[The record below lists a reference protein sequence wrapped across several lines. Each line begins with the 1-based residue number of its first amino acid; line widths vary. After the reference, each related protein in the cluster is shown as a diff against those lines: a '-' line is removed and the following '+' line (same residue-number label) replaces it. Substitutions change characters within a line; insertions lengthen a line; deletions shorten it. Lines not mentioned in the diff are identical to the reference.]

1 MEDNNIARKDGL
13 IFSTFK
19 LKNRQT
25 LILSTA
31 ETNNKL
37 NYHSMINIKSIK
49 KFIFLLALVTF
60 YTGIIAQKNFSIV
73 DSLKKIE
80 LASSN
85 NVKIETYMN
94 IGRAYIIDNSD
105 SSILFYNNAEDIAK
119 SKNLE
124 QYLPFINFG
133 KSVVLTFVT
142 GNYPL
147 GLVYAFEGL
156 KYVNKNIA
164 SGNNKYTSAVNLDD
178 ANLIVSY
185 AYACL
190 GNKPKSHEYLKLV
203 SPYLLDTTTLSIK
216 KRKFLDNNSDAGINQ
231 FLAKL
236 YILLQEYDTAE
247 KYLKSIFDKRK
258 KFTGYTA
265 MLHGKVLKSKNL
277 YDTAINYF
285 TIASKVNVFKD
296 KMEAFALIAECY
308 QLLNKKDSAI
318 LYANKVVQLSKS
330 YIFSEGELSVNKL
343 LYEVYQKNENKDS
356 AYKYIVQYV
365 TIKDKVFNNIQANSI
380 QSKIIEEQLKSEE
393 ELNDQKAK
401 KRFISAAIIF
411 SISFVIIIYFL
422 ILYNQKKKIKQFED
436 NRKTQELEV
445 AKALQLSFLP
455 KALPIRNDLEI
466 ATFMRSSTEVGGDYY
481 DFITQQDGSIFSIC
495 GDATGHG
502 VASGMMVSVT
512 KTGLNSI
519 KESVPNLLLQ
529 QLNQVIKQLDL
540 GKLRM
545 SLNIAK
551 VTENKIF
558 ITSAAMPPI
567 FLFKASTAEVEEI
580 LQINLPLGSLNTET
594 FQLIERSFEKGDV
607 LLQLSDGLPEAPNK
621 NGQLFDYHRV
631 QSHLAL
637 NGTNSAEQIKIS
649 LIESADN
656 WLQGTQNP
664 DDITFIVIKKSK

>member
-1 MEDNNIARKDGL
+1 M
-13 IFSTFK
+13 TK
-19 LKNRQT
+19 LK
-25 LILSTA
+25 
-31 ETNNKL
+31 
-37 NYHSMINIKSIK
+37 YHSMINIKSIQ
-49 KFIFLLALVTF
+49 KFIFLLGVVTF
-60 YTGIIAQKNFSIV
+60 HTSIVAQKKFSII
-73 DSLKKIE
+73 DSLNKIE
-80 LASSN
+80 LASSD
-85 NVKIETYMN
+85 NVKIETYIH
-94 IGRAYIIDNSD
+94 IGRAYLIDNPD
-105 SSILFYNNAEDIAK
+105 SSILFYNKAEDIAK
-119 SKNLE
+119 SKSLE
-124 QYLPFINFG
+124 QYLPLINIG
-133 KSVVLTFVT
+133 KSIVLTFVT

-156 KYVNKNIA
+156 KYVNKNIV
-164 SGNNKYTSAVNLDD
+164 SGNNKYISAVNLDD

-203 SPYLLDTTTLSIK
+203 SPSLLDTTTINVK
-216 KRKFLDNNSDAGINQ
+216 KRIFLDNNSDAGINQ

-247 KYLKSIFDKRK
+247 KYLKAIFNKRK
-258 KFTGYTA
+258 NFTGYNA
-265 MLHGKVLKSKNL
+265 MLQAKFLKSKNL
-277 YDTAINYF
+277 YDSAINYF
-285 TIASKVNVFKD
+285 TIASQVNIFKD
-296 KMEAFALIAECY
+296 KMEAYAFIAECY
-308 QLLNKKDSAI
+308 QMLNKNDSAI
-318 LYANKVVQLSKS
+318 LYANKVVELSKDHI
-330 YIFSEGELSVNKL
+330 YSEGELSVNKL
-343 LYEVYQKNENKDS
+343 LYEVYQKNGNKDS

-411 SISFVIIIYFL
+411 SISFVLIIYFL

-436 NRKTQELEV
+436 NRKTQELEA
-445 AKALQLSFLP
+445 AKELQLSFLP
-455 KALPIRNDLEI
+455 KLLPIRKDLEI

-529 QLNQVIKQLDL
+529 QLNLVIKQLDL

-551 VTENKIF
+551 ISENKIF
-558 ITSAAMPPI
+558 ITSAAMPPL
-567 FLFKASTAEVEEI
+567 FLYKASTAEVEEI
-580 LQINLPLGSLNTET
+580 LQINLPLGSLNRESY
-594 FQLIERSFEKGDV
+594 QLIERSFENGDV

-621 NGQLFDYHRV
+621 NGQLFDYHRI
-631 QSHLAL
+631 QSLLAL
-637 NGTNSAEQIKIS
+637 NGNNTAEEIKKA
-649 LIESADN
+649 LIEAADN
-656 WLQGTQNP
+656 WLQGAHNP
-664 DDITFIVIKKSK
+664 DDITFIVIKKI

>member
-1 MEDNNIARKDGL
+1 
-13 IFSTFK
+13 
-19 LKNRQT
+19 
-25 LILSTA
+25 
-31 ETNNKL
+31 
-37 NYHSMINIKSIK
+37 MINFKCIQKIF
-49 KFIFLLALVTF
+49 FIIVLVTF
-60 YTGIIAQKNFSIV
+60 HSSVIAQKKISIV

-80 LASSN
+80 LASSD
-85 NVKIETYMN
+85 NVKIETYMH
-94 IGRAYIIDNSD
+94 IGRAYLIDNPD
-105 SSILFYNNAEDIAK
+105 SSILFYSNAEDIAK

-124 QYLPFINFG
+124 EYLPYINIG

-164 SGNNKYTSAVNLDD
+164 SGNNKYTSAVSLDD
-178 ANLIVSY
+178 ANLIISY

-203 SPYLLDTTTLSIK
+203 SRSLLDTTTINVK
-216 KRKFLDNNSDAGINQ
+216 KRIFLDSNSDAGINQ

-247 KYLKSIFDKRK
+247 KYLKAIFNKRK
-258 KFTGYTA
+258 NFTGYNA
-265 MLHGKVLKSKNL
+265 MLQAKFLKNKNL
-277 YDTAINYF
+277 YDSAINYF
-285 TIASKVNVFKD
+285 TIASQVAIFKD
-296 KMEAFALIAECY
+296 KMEAYAFIAECY
-308 QLLNKKDSAI
+308 QVLNKNDSAI
-318 LYANKVVQLSKS
+318 LYANKVVELSKDHI
-330 YIFSEGELSVNKL
+330 YSEGELSVNKL
-343 LYEVYQKNENKDS
+343 LYEVYQKNGNKDS

-401 KRFISAAIIF
+401 KRFIIAAIIF

-455 KALPIRNDLEI
+455 KLLPVRKDLEI

-519 KESVPNLLLQ
+519 KELVPNLLLQ
-529 QLNQVIKQLDL
+529 QLNLVIKKLDL

-551 VTENKIF
+551 ISENKIF

-567 FLFKASTAEVEEI
+567 FLYKELTAEVEEI
-580 LQINLPLGSLNTET
+580 LQINLPLGSLNSET

-631 QSHLAL
+631 QSLLAL
-637 NGTNSAEQIKIS
+637 NGKNSAEDIKTS
-649 LIESADN
+649 LVESAN
-656 WLQGTQNP
+656 EWLQGTQNP
-664 DDITFIVIKKSK
+664 DDITFIVIKKI

>member
-1 MEDNNIARKDGL
+1 MVNTKSIQKL
-13 IFSTFK
+13 IFLIVLLTF
-19 LKNRQT
+19 
-25 LILSTA
+25 
-31 ETNNKL
+31 
-37 NYHSMINIKSIK
+37 H
-49 KFIFLLALVTF
+49 
-60 YTGIIAQKNFSIV
+60 TGIRAQKKINIV

-80 LASSN
+80 LASSD
-85 NVKIETYMN
+85 NVKIETYMH
-94 IGRAYIIDNSD
+94 IGRAYLIDNPD
-105 SSILFYNNAEDIAK
+105 SSILFYTNAEDIAK

-124 QYLPFINFG
+124 EYLPYINIG
-133 KSVVLTFVT
+133 KSVVLSFVT

-164 SGNNKYTSAVNLDD
+164 SGNNKYTSAVSLDD
-178 ANLIVSY
+178 ANLIISY

-203 SPYLLDTTTLSIK
+203 STSLLDTTTLNVK

-247 KYLKSIFDKRK
+247 KYLISIFNTRK
-258 KFTGYTA
+258 NFTGYNA
-265 MLHGKVLKSKNL
+265 MLHAKVLKSKNL
-277 YDTAINYF
+277 YDSAINYF
-285 TIASKVNVFKD
+285 TIASQVAFFKD
-296 KMEAFALIAECY
+296 KMEAYAFIAECY
-308 QLLNKKDSAI
+308 QILNKNDSAI
-318 LYANKVVQLSKS
+318 LYANKVVELSKDHI
-330 YIFSEGELSVNKL
+330 YSEGELSVNKL
-343 LYEVYQKNENKDS
+343 LFEVYQKSGKKDS

-365 TIKDKVFNNIQANSI
+365 ALKDKVFNNIQANNI

-401 KRFISAAIIF
+401 KRFIIAAIIF

-481 DFITQQDGSIFSIC
+481 DFITQLDGSIFSIC

-519 KESVPNLLLQ
+519 NELAPNLLLKK
-529 QLNQVIKQLDL
+529 LNQVIKKLDL

-551 VTENKIF
+551 ITENKIF

-567 FLFKASTAEVEEI
+567 FLYKAATAEVEEI
-580 LQINLPLGSLNTET
+580 LQINLPLGSLNSET

-637 NGTNSAEQIKIS
+637 NGTNSAEYIKTS
-649 LIESADN
+649 LVESADE

-664 DDITFIVIKKSK
+664 DDITFIVIKKN

>member
-1 MEDNNIARKDGL
+1 MVN
-13 IFSTFK
+13 T
-19 LKNRQT
+19 
-25 LILSTA
+25 
-31 ETNNKL
+31 
-37 NYHSMINIKSIK
+37 KSIQ
-49 KFIFLLALVTF
+49 KFIFLIVLLTF
-60 YTGIIAQKNFSIV
+60 HTGIRAQKKINIV

-80 LASSN
+80 LASSD
-85 NVKIETYMN
+85 NVKIETYMH
-94 IGRAYIIDNSD
+94 IGRAYLIDNPD
-105 SSILFYNNAEDIAK
+105 SSILFYTNAEDIAK

-124 QYLPFINFG
+124 EYLPYINIG

-164 SGNNKYTSAVNLDD
+164 SGNNKYTSAVSLDD
-178 ANLIVSY
+178 ANLIISY

-203 SPYLLDTTTLSIK
+203 STSLLDTTTLNVK

-247 KYLKSIFDKRK
+247 KYLISIFNTRK
-258 KFTGYTA
+258 NFTGYNA
-265 MLHGKVLKSKNL
+265 MLHAKVLKSKNL
-277 YDTAINYF
+277 YDSAINYF
-285 TIASKVNVFKD
+285 TIASQVAFFKD
-296 KMEAFALIAECY
+296 KMEAYAFIAECY
-308 QLLNKKDSAI
+308 QILNKNDSAI
-318 LYANKVVQLSKS
+318 LYANKVVELSKDHI
-330 YIFSEGELSVNKL
+330 YSEGELSVNKL
-343 LYEVYQKNENKDS
+343 LFEVYQKSGKKDS

-365 TIKDKVFNNIQANSI
+365 ALKDKVFNNIQANNI

-401 KRFISAAIIF
+401 KRFIIAAIIF

-481 DFITQQDGSIFSIC
+481 DFITQLDGSIFSIC

-519 KESVPNLLLQ
+519 NELAPNLLLKK
-529 QLNQVIKQLDL
+529 LNQVIKKLDL

-551 VTENKIF
+551 ITENNIF

-567 FLFKASTAEVEEI
+567 FLYKAATAEVEEI
-580 LQINLPLGSLNTET
+580 LQINLPLGSLNSET

-637 NGTNSAEQIKIS
+637 NGTNSAEYIKTS
-649 LIESADN
+649 LVESADE

-664 DDITFIVIKKSK
+664 DDITFIVIKKN

>member
-1 MEDNNIARKDGL
+1 MVN
-13 IFSTFK
+13 T
-19 LKNRQT
+19 
-25 LILSTA
+25 
-31 ETNNKL
+31 
-37 NYHSMINIKSIK
+37 KSIQ
-49 KFIFLLALVTF
+49 KFIFLIVLLTF
-60 YTGIIAQKNFSIV
+60 HTGIIAQKKISIV

-80 LASSN
+80 LASSD
-85 NVKIETYMN
+85 NVKIETYIH
-94 IGRAYIIDNSD
+94 IGRAYLIDNPD
-105 SSILFYNNAEDIAK
+105 SSILFYTNAEDIAK

-124 QYLPFINFG
+124 EYLPFINIG

-164 SGNNKYTSAVNLDD
+164 SGNNKYTSAVSLDD
-178 ANLIVSY
+178 ANLIISY

-203 SPYLLDTTTLSIK
+203 STSLLDTTTLNVK
-216 KRKFLDNNSDAGINQ
+216 KRKFLDNSSDAGINQ

-247 KYLKSIFDKRK
+247 KYLKSIFNTRK
-258 KFTGYTA
+258 NFTGYNA
-265 MLHGKVLKSKNL
+265 MLYAKFLKNKNL
-277 YDTAINYF
+277 YDSAINYF
-285 TIASKVNVFKD
+285 TIASQVNVFKD
-296 KMEAFALIAECY
+296 KMEAYAFIAECY
-308 QLLNKKDSAI
+308 QVLNKNDSAI
-318 LYANKVVQLSKS
+318 LYANKVVELSKDHI
-330 YIFSEGELSVNKL
+330 YSEGELSVNKL
-343 LYEVYQKNENKDS
+343 LFEVYQKSGKKDS

-365 TIKDKVFNNIQANSI
+365 ALKDKVFNNIQANNI

-401 KRFISAAIIF
+401 KRFIIAAIIF
-411 SISFVIIIYFL
+411 SICFVIIIYFL

-445 AKALQLSFLP
+445 AKALQLSLLP

-481 DFITQQDGSIFSIC
+481 DFITQLDGSIFSIC

-502 VASGMMVSVT
+502 VASGMIVSVT

-519 KESVPNLLLQ
+519 NELAPNLLLKK
-529 QLNQVIKQLDL
+529 LNQVIKKLDL

-545 SLNIAK
+545 SLNIVK
-551 VTENKIF
+551 ITENKIF

-567 FLFKASTAEVEEI
+567 FLYKAATAEVEEI
-580 LQINLPLGSLNTET
+580 LQINLPLGSLNSET

-637 NGTNSAEQIKIS
+637 NGTNSAEYIKTT
-649 LIESADN
+649 LVESADE

-664 DDITFIVIKKSK
+664 DDITFIVIKKINSHD

>member
-1 MEDNNIARKDGL
+1 
-13 IFSTFK
+13 
-19 LKNRQT
+19 
-25 LILSTA
+25 
-31 ETNNKL
+31 
-37 NYHSMINIKSIK
+37 MINFKCIQKIF
-49 KFIFLLALVTF
+49 FIIVLVTF
-60 YTGIIAQKNFSIV
+60 HSSVIAQKKFSIV

-80 LASSN
+80 LASSD
-85 NVKIETYMN
+85 NVKIETYMH
-94 IGRAYIIDNSD
+94 IGRAYLIDNPD
-105 SSILFYNNAEDIAK
+105 SSILFYSNAEDIAK

-124 QYLPFINFG
+124 EYLPYINIG

-164 SGNNKYTSAVNLDD
+164 SGNNKYTSAVSLDD

-203 SPYLLDTTTLSIK
+203 SPSLLDTTTINVK
-216 KRKFLDNNSDAGINQ
+216 KRIFLDSNSDAGINQ

-236 YILLQEYDTAE
+236 YILLQEYDNAE
-247 KYLKSIFDKRK
+247 KYLKAIFNKRK
-258 KFTGYTA
+258 NFTGYNA
-265 MLHGKVLKSKNL
+265 MLQAKFLKSKNL
-277 YDTAINYF
+277 YDSAINYF
-285 TIASKVNVFKD
+285 TIASQVNIFKD
-296 KMEAFALIAECY
+296 KMEAYAFIAECY
-308 QLLNKKDSAI
+308 QILNKNDSAI
-318 LYANKVVQLSKS
+318 LYANKVVELSKDHI
-330 YIFSEGELSVNKL
+330 YSEGELSVNKL
-343 LYEVYQKNENKDS
+343 LFEVYQKSEKKDS

-365 TIKDKVFNNIQANSI
+365 TLKDKVFNNIQANNI

-393 ELNDQKAK
+393 VLNDQKVK
-401 KRFISAAIIF
+401 KRFIIAAIIF

-455 KALPIRNDLEI
+455 KLLPVRKDLEI

-519 KESVPNLLLQ
+519 KELVPNLLLQ
-529 QLNQVIKQLDL
+529 QLNQVIKKLDL

-551 VTENKIF
+551 ISENKIF

-567 FLFKASTAEVEEI
+567 FLYKELTAEVEEI
-580 LQINLPLGSLNTET
+580 LQINLPLGSLNSET

-631 QSHLAL
+631 QSLLAL
-637 NGTNSAEQIKIS
+637 NGKNSAEDIKTS
-649 LIESADN
+649 LVESAN
-656 WLQGTQNP
+656 EWLQGTQNP

>member
-1 MEDNNIARKDGL
+1 MVN
-13 IFSTFK
+13 T
-19 LKNRQT
+19 
-25 LILSTA
+25 
-31 ETNNKL
+31 
-37 NYHSMINIKSIK
+37 KSIQ
-49 KFIFLLALVTF
+49 KFIFLIVLLTF
-60 YTGIIAQKNFSIV
+60 HTGIIAQKKISIV

-80 LASSN
+80 LASSD
-85 NVKIETYMN
+85 NVKIETYIH
-94 IGRAYIIDNSD
+94 IGRAYLIDNPD
-105 SSILFYNNAEDIAK
+105 SSILFYTNAEDIAK

-124 QYLPFINFG
+124 EYLPFINIG

-164 SGNNKYTSAVNLDD
+164 SGNNKYTSAVSLDD
-178 ANLIVSY
+178 ANLIISY

-203 SPYLLDTTTLSIK
+203 STSLLDTTTLNVK
-216 KRKFLDNNSDAGINQ
+216 KRKFLDNSSDAGINQ

-247 KYLKSIFDKRK
+247 KYLKSIFNTRK
-258 KFTGYTA
+258 NFTGYNA
-265 MLHGKVLKSKNL
+265 MLYAKFLKNKNL
-277 YDTAINYF
+277 YDSAINYF
-285 TIASKVNVFKD
+285 TIASQVNVFKD
-296 KMEAFALIAECY
+296 KMEAYAFIAECY
-308 QLLNKKDSAI
+308 QVLNKNDSAI
-318 LYANKVVQLSKS
+318 LYANKVVELSKDHI
-330 YIFSEGELSVNKL
+330 YSEGELSVNKL
-343 LYEVYQKNENKDS
+343 LFEVYQKSGKKDS

-365 TIKDKVFNNIQANSI
+365 ALKDKVFNNIQANNI

-401 KRFISAAIIF
+401 KRFIIAAIIF
-411 SISFVIIIYFL
+411 SICFVIIIYFL

-445 AKALQLSFLP
+445 AKALQLSLLP

-481 DFITQQDGSIFSIC
+481 DFITQLDGSIFSIC

-502 VASGMMVSVT
+502 VASGMIVSVT

-519 KESVPNLLLQ
+519 NELAPNLLLKK
-529 QLNQVIKQLDL
+529 LNQVIKKLDL

-551 VTENKIF
+551 ITENKIF

-567 FLFKASTAEVEEI
+567 FLYKAATAEVEEI
-580 LQINLPLGSLNTET
+580 LQINLPLGSLNSET

-637 NGTNSAEQIKIS
+637 NGTNSAEYIKTT
-649 LIESADN
+649 LVESADE

-664 DDITFIVIKKSK
+664 DDITFIVIKKINSHD

>member
-1 MEDNNIARKDGL
+1 M
-13 IFSTFK
+13 TK
-19 LKNRQT
+19 LK
-25 LILSTA
+25 
-31 ETNNKL
+31 
-37 NYHSMINIKSIK
+37 YHSMINIKSIQ
-49 KFIFLLALVTF
+49 KFIFLLGVVTF
-60 YTGIIAQKNFSIV
+60 HTSIVAQKKFSIV
-73 DSLKKIE
+73 DSLNKIE
-80 LASSN
+80 LASSD
-85 NVKIETYMN
+85 NVKIETYMH
-94 IGRAYIIDNSD
+94 IGRAYLIDNPD
-105 SSILFYNNAEDIAK
+105 SSILFYTKAEDIAK

-124 QYLPFINFG
+124 QYLPFINIG
-133 KSVVLTFVT
+133 KSIVLTFVT

-203 SPYLLDTTTLSIK
+203 SPSLLDTTTINVK
-216 KRKFLDNNSDAGINQ
+216 KRIFLDNNSDAGLNQ

-247 KYLKSIFDKRK
+247 KYLKAIFNKRK
-258 KFTGYTA
+258 NFTGYNA
-265 MLHGKVLKSKNL
+265 MLQAKFLKSKNL
-277 YDTAINYF
+277 YDSAINYF
-285 TIASKVNVFKD
+285 TIASQVNIFKD
-296 KMEAFALIAECY
+296 KMEAYAFIAECY
-308 QLLNKKDSAI
+308 QMLNKNDSAI
-318 LYANKVVQLSKS
+318 LYANKVVELSKDHI
-330 YIFSEGELSVNKL
+330 YSEGELSVSKL
-343 LYEVYQKNENKDS
+343 LFEVYQKSEKKDS

-365 TIKDKVFNNIQANSI
+365 TLKDKVFNNIQANNI

-401 KRFISAAIIF
+401 KRFIVAAIIF
-411 SISFVIIIYFL
+411 SISFIVIIYFI

-436 NRKTQELEV
+436 NRKTQELEA
-445 AKALQLSFLP
+445 AKELQLSFLP
-455 KALPIRNDLEI
+455 KLLPIRKDLEI

-481 DFITQQDGSIFSIC
+481 DFIIQQDGSIFSIC

-529 QLNQVIKQLDL
+529 QLNLVIKQLDL

-551 VTENKIF
+551 ISEDKIF
-558 ITSAAMPPI
+558 ITSAAMPPL
-567 FLFKASTAEVEEI
+567 FLYKASTAEVEEI
-580 LQINLPLGSLNTET
+580 LQINLPLGSLNRESY
-594 FQLIERSFEKGDV
+594 QLIERSFENGDV

-621 NGQLFDYHRV
+621 NGQLFDYHRI
-631 QSHLAL
+631 QSLLAL
-637 NGTNSAEQIKIS
+637 NGNNTAEEIKKA
-649 LIESADN
+649 LIEAADN
-656 WLQGTQNP
+656 WLQGAHNP
-664 DDITFIVIKKSK
+664 DDITFIVIKKN

>member
-1 MEDNNIARKDGL
+1 MVN
-13 IFSTFK
+13 T
-19 LKNRQT
+19 
-25 LILSTA
+25 
-31 ETNNKL
+31 
-37 NYHSMINIKSIK
+37 KSIQ
-49 KFIFLLALVTF
+49 KFIFLIVLLTF
-60 YTGIIAQKNFSIV
+60 HTCIIAQKKINIV

-80 LASSN
+80 LASSD
-85 NVKIETYMN
+85 NVKIETYMH
-94 IGRAYIIDNSD
+94 IGRAYLIDNPD
-105 SSILFYNNAEDIAK
+105 SSMLFYKNAEDIAK

-124 QYLPFINFG
+124 EYLPYINIG

-178 ANLIVSY
+178 ANLIISY

-203 SPYLLDTTTLSIK
+203 SASLLDTTTVNVK
-216 KRKFLDNNSDAGINQ
+216 KRKFLDNSSDAGINQ

-247 KYLKSIFDKRK
+247 KYLKWIFNKRK
-258 KFTGYTA
+258 NFTGYNA
-265 MLHGKVLKSKNL
+265 MLYAKFLKNKNL
-277 YDTAINYF
+277 YDSAINYF
-285 TIASKVNVFKD
+285 TIASQVNVFKD
-296 KMEAFALIAECY
+296 KMEAYAFIAECY
-308 QLLNKKDSAI
+308 QVLNKNDSAI
-318 LYANKVVQLSKS
+318 LYANKVVELSKDHI
-330 YIFSEGELSVNKL
+330 YSEGELSVNKL
-343 LYEVYQKNENKDS
+343 LYEVYQKNGNKDS

-401 KRFISAAIIF
+401 KRFIIAAIIF

-466 ATFMRSSTEVGGDYY
+466 AAFMRSSTEVGGDYY

-502 VASGMMVSVT
+502 VASGMIVSVT

-519 KESVPNLLLQ
+519 NELAPNLLLKK
-529 QLNQVIKQLDL
+529 LNQVIKKLDL

-545 SLNIAK
+545 SLNIVK
-551 VTENKIF
+551 ITENKIF

-567 FLFKASTAEVEEI
+567 FLYKAATAEVEEI
-580 LQINLPLGSLNTET
+580 LQINLPLGSLNSET

-637 NGTNSAEQIKIS
+637 NGTNSAEYIKTS
-649 LIESADN
+649 LVESADE

-664 DDITFIVIKKSK
+664 DDITFIVIKKN

>member
-1 MEDNNIARKDGL
+1 M
-13 IFSTFK
+13 TK
-19 LKNRQT
+19 LK
-25 LILSTA
+25 
-31 ETNNKL
+31 
-37 NYHSMINIKSIK
+37 YHSMINIKSIQ
-49 KFIFLLALVTF
+49 KFIFLLGVVTF
-60 YTGIIAQKNFSIV
+60 HTSIVAQKKFSIV
-73 DSLKKIE
+73 DSLNKIE
-80 LASSN
+80 LASSD
-85 NVKIETYMN
+85 NVKIETYMH
-94 IGRAYIIDNSD
+94 IGRAYLIDNPD
-105 SSILFYNNAEDIAK
+105 SSILFYTKAEDIAK

-124 QYLPFINFG
+124 QYLPFINIG
-133 KSVVLTFVT
+133 KSIVLTFVT

-203 SPYLLDTTTLSIK
+203 SPSLLDTTTINVK
-216 KRKFLDNNSDAGINQ
+216 KRIFLDNNSDAGLNQ

-247 KYLKSIFDKRK
+247 KYLKAIFNKRK
-258 KFTGYTA
+258 NFTGYNA
-265 MLHGKVLKSKNL
+265 MLQAKFLKSKNL
-277 YDTAINYF
+277 YDSAINYF
-285 TIASKVNVFKD
+285 TIASQVNIFKD
-296 KMEAFALIAECY
+296 KMEAYAFIAECY
-308 QLLNKKDSAI
+308 QMLNKNDSAI
-318 LYANKVVQLSKS
+318 LYANKVVELSKDHI
-330 YIFSEGELSVNKL
+330 YSEGELSVSKL
-343 LYEVYQKNENKDS
+343 LFEVYQKSEKKDS

-365 TIKDKVFNNIQANSI
+365 TLKDKVFNNIQANNI

-401 KRFISAAIIF
+401 KRFIVAAIIF
-411 SISFVIIIYFL
+411 SISFIVIIYFI

-436 NRKTQELEV
+436 NRKTQELEA
-445 AKALQLSFLP
+445 AKELQLSFLP
-455 KALPIRNDLEI
+455 KLLPIRKDLEI

-481 DFITQQDGSIFSIC
+481 DFIIQQDGSIFSIC

-529 QLNQVIKQLDL
+529 QLNLVIKQLDL

-551 VTENKIF
+551 ISENKIF
-558 ITSAAMPPI
+558 ITSAAMPPL
-567 FLFKASTAEVEEI
+567 FLYKASTAEVEEI
-580 LQINLPLGSLNTET
+580 LQINLPLGSLNRESY
-594 FQLIERSFEKGDV
+594 QLIERSFENGDV

-621 NGQLFDYHRV
+621 NGQLFDYHRI
-631 QSHLAL
+631 QSLLAL
-637 NGTNSAEQIKIS
+637 NGNNTAEEIKKA
-649 LIESADN
+649 LIEAADN
-656 WLQGTQNP
+656 WLQGAHNP
-664 DDITFIVIKKSK
+664 DDITFIVIKKN

>member
-1 MEDNNIARKDGL
+1 MVN
-13 IFSTFK
+13 T
-19 LKNRQT
+19 
-25 LILSTA
+25 
-31 ETNNKL
+31 
-37 NYHSMINIKSIK
+37 KSIQ
-49 KFIFLLALVTF
+49 KFIFLIVLLTF
-60 YTGIIAQKNFSIV
+60 HTGIIAQKKISIV

-80 LASSN
+80 LASSD
-85 NVKIETYMN
+85 NVKIETYIH
-94 IGRAYIIDNSD
+94 IGRAYLIDNPD
-105 SSILFYNNAEDIAK
+105 SSILFYTNAEDIAK

-124 QYLPFINFG
+124 EYLPFINIG

-164 SGNNKYTSAVNLDD
+164 SGNNKYTSAVSLDD
-178 ANLIVSY
+178 ANLIISY

-203 SPYLLDTTTLSIK
+203 STSLLDTTTLNVK

-247 KYLKSIFDKRK
+247 KYLKSIFNTRK
-258 KFTGYTA
+258 NFTGYNA
-265 MLHGKVLKSKNL
+265 MLYAKFLKNKNL
-277 YDTAINYF
+277 YDSAINYF
-285 TIASKVNVFKD
+285 TIASQVNVFKD
-296 KMEAFALIAECY
+296 KMEAYAFIAECY
-308 QLLNKKDSAI
+308 QILNKNDSAI
-318 LYANKVVQLSKS
+318 LYANKVVELSKDHI
-330 YIFSEGELSVNKL
+330 YSEGELSVNKL
-343 LYEVYQKNENKDS
+343 LFEVYQKSGKKDS

-365 TIKDKVFNNIQANSI
+365 ALKDKVFNNIQANNI

-401 KRFISAAIIF
+401 KRFIIAAIIF
-411 SISFVIIIYFL
+411 SICFVIIIYFL

-445 AKALQLSFLP
+445 AKALQLSLLP

-481 DFITQQDGSIFSIC
+481 DFITQLDGSIFSIC

-502 VASGMMVSVT
+502 VASGMIVSVT

-519 KESVPNLLLQ
+519 NELAPNLLLKK
-529 QLNQVIKQLDL
+529 LNQVIKKLDL

-545 SLNIAK
+545 SLNIVK
-551 VTENKIF
+551 ITENKIF

-567 FLFKASTAEVEEI
+567 FLYKAATAEVEEI
-580 LQINLPLGSLNTET
+580 LQINLPLGSLNSET

-637 NGTNSAEQIKIS
+637 NGTNSAEYIKTT
-649 LIESADN
+649 LVESADE

-664 DDITFIVIKKSK
+664 DDITFIVIKKINSHD

>member
-1 MEDNNIARKDGL
+1 
-13 IFSTFK
+13 
-19 LKNRQT
+19 
-25 LILSTA
+25 
-31 ETNNKL
+31 
-37 NYHSMINIKSIK
+37 MINFKCIQKIF
-49 KFIFLLALVTF
+49 FIIVLVTF
-60 YTGIIAQKNFSIV
+60 HSSVIAQKKISIV

-80 LASSN
+80 LASSD
-85 NVKIETYMN
+85 NVKIETYMH
-94 IGRAYIIDNSD
+94 IGRAYLIDNPD
-105 SSILFYNNAEDIAK
+105 SSILFYSNAEDIAK

-124 QYLPFINFG
+124 EYLPYINIG

-164 SGNNKYTSAVNLDD
+164 SCNNKYTSAVSLDD
-178 ANLIVSY
+178 ANLIISY

-203 SPYLLDTTTLSIK
+203 SRSLLDTTTINVK
-216 KRKFLDNNSDAGINQ
+216 KRIFLDSNSDAGINQ

-247 KYLKSIFDKRK
+247 KYLKAIFNKRK
-258 KFTGYTA
+258 NFTGYNA
-265 MLHGKVLKSKNL
+265 MLQAKFLKNKNL
-277 YDTAINYF
+277 YDSAINYF
-285 TIASKVNVFKD
+285 TIASQVAIFKD
-296 KMEAFALIAECY
+296 KMEAYAFIAECY
-308 QLLNKKDSAI
+308 QVLNKNDSAI
-318 LYANKVVQLSKS
+318 LYANKVVELSKDHI
-330 YIFSEGELSVNKL
+330 YSEGELSVNKL
-343 LYEVYQKNENKDS
+343 LYEVYQKNGNKDS

-401 KRFISAAIIF
+401 KRFIIAAIIF

-455 KALPIRNDLEI
+455 KLLPVRKDLEI

-519 KESVPNLLLQ
+519 KELVPNLLLQ
-529 QLNQVIKQLDL
+529 QLNLVIKKLDL

-551 VTENKIF
+551 ISENKIF

-567 FLFKASTAEVEEI
+567 FLYKELTAEVEEI
-580 LQINLPLGSLNTET
+580 LQINLPLGSLNSET

-631 QSHLAL
+631 QSLLAL
-637 NGTNSAEQIKIS
+637 NGKNSAEDIKTS
-649 LIESADN
+649 LVESAN
-656 WLQGTQNP
+656 EWLQGTQNP
-664 DDITFIVIKKSK
+664 DDITFIVIKKI

>member
-1 MEDNNIARKDGL
+1 M
-13 IFSTFK
+13 TK
-19 LKNRQT
+19 LK
-25 LILSTA
+25 
-31 ETNNKL
+31 
-37 NYHSMINIKSIK
+37 YHSMINIKSIQ
-49 KFIFLLALVTF
+49 KFIFLLGVVTF
-60 YTGIIAQKNFSIV
+60 HTSIVAQKKFSIV
-73 DSLKKIE
+73 DSLNKIE
-80 LASSN
+80 LASSD
-85 NVKIETYMN
+85 NVKIETYIH
-94 IGRAYIIDNSD
+94 IGRAYLIDNPD
-105 SSILFYNNAEDIAK
+105 SSILFYNKAEDIAK
-119 SKNLE
+119 SKRLE
-124 QYLPFINFG
+124 QYLPLINIG

-156 KYVNKNIA
+156 KYVNKNIV

-203 SPYLLDTTTLSIK
+203 SPSLLDTTTINVK
-216 KRKFLDNNSDAGINQ
+216 KRIFLDNSSDAGINQ

-247 KYLKSIFDKRK
+247 KYLKAIFNKRK
-258 KFTGYTA
+258 NFTGYNA
-265 MLHGKVLKSKNL
+265 MLQAKFLKSKNL
-277 YDTAINYF
+277 YDSAINYF
-285 TIASKVNVFKD
+285 TIASQVNIFKD
-296 KMEAFALIAECY
+296 KMEAYAFIAECY
-308 QLLNKKDSAI
+308 QMLNKNDSAI
-318 LYANKVVQLSKS
+318 LYANKVVELSKDHI
-330 YIFSEGELSVNKL
+330 YSEGELSVSKL
-343 LYEVYQKNENKDS
+343 LFEVYQKSGKKDS

-365 TIKDKVFNNIQANSI
+365 TLKDKVFNNIQANNI

-401 KRFISAAIIF
+401 KRFIVAAIIF
-411 SISFVIIIYFL
+411 SISFIVIIYFI
-422 ILYNQKKKIKQFED
+422 ILYNQKKKIKRFED
-436 NRKTQELEV
+436 NRKTQELEA
-445 AKALQLSFLP
+445 AKELQLSFLP
-455 KALPIRNDLEI
+455 KLLPIRKDLEI

-529 QLNQVIKQLDL
+529 QLNLVIKQLDL

-551 VTENKIF
+551 ISENKIF
-558 ITSAAMPPI
+558 ITSAAMPPL
-567 FLFKASTAEVEEI
+567 FLYKASTAEVEEI
-580 LQINLPLGSLNTET
+580 LQINLPLGSLNRESY
-594 FQLIERSFEKGDV
+594 QLIERSFENGDV

-621 NGQLFDYHRV
+621 NGQLFDYHRI
-631 QSHLAL
+631 QSLLAL
-637 NGTNSAEQIKIS
+637 NGNNTAEEIKKA
-649 LIESADN
+649 LIEAADN
-656 WLQGTQNP
+656 WLQGAHNP
-664 DDITFIVIKKSK
+664 DDITFIVIKKI

>member
-1 MEDNNIARKDGL
+1 MVNTKSIQKL
-13 IFSTFK
+13 IFLIVLLTF
-19 LKNRQT
+19 
-25 LILSTA
+25 
-31 ETNNKL
+31 
-37 NYHSMINIKSIK
+37 H
-49 KFIFLLALVTF
+49 
-60 YTGIIAQKNFSIV
+60 TGIRAQKKINIV

-80 LASSN
+80 LASSD
-85 NVKIETYMN
+85 NVKIETYMH
-94 IGRAYIIDNSD
+94 IGRAYLIDNPD
-105 SSILFYNNAEDIAK
+105 SSILFYTNAEDIAK

-124 QYLPFINFG
+124 EYLPYINIG

-164 SGNNKYTSAVNLDD
+164 SGNNKYTSAVSLDD
-178 ANLIVSY
+178 ANLIISY

-203 SPYLLDTTTLSIK
+203 STSLLDTTTLNVK

-247 KYLKSIFDKRK
+247 KYLISIFNTRK
-258 KFTGYTA
+258 NFTGYNA
-265 MLHGKVLKSKNL
+265 MLHAKVLKSKNL
-277 YDTAINYF
+277 YDSAINYF
-285 TIASKVNVFKD
+285 TIASQVAFFKD
-296 KMEAFALIAECY
+296 KMEAYAFIAECY
-308 QLLNKKDSAI
+308 QILNKNDSAI
-318 LYANKVVQLSKS
+318 LYANKVVELSKDHI
-330 YIFSEGELSVNKL
+330 YSEGELSVNKL
-343 LYEVYQKNENKDS
+343 LFEVYQKSGKKDS

-365 TIKDKVFNNIQANSI
+365 ALKDKVFNNIQANNI

-401 KRFISAAIIF
+401 KRFIIAAIIF

-481 DFITQQDGSIFSIC
+481 DFITQLDGSIFSIC

-519 KESVPNLLLQ
+519 NELAPNLLLKK
-529 QLNQVIKQLDL
+529 LNQVIKKLDL

-551 VTENKIF
+551 ITENKIF

-567 FLFKASTAEVEEI
+567 FLYKAATAEVEEI
-580 LQINLPLGSLNTET
+580 LQINLPLGSLNSET

-637 NGTNSAEQIKIS
+637 NGTNSAEYIKTS
-649 LIESADN
+649 LVESADE

-664 DDITFIVIKKSK
+664 DDITFIVIKKN